1 MNWADFHFIRPY
13 WLLALIP
20 ALAVIIFSVRRKL
33 NKGEWATV
41 CDADLLPFIL
51 EEGKGQQSQWLLG
64 TLSVAAL
71 SSIMALAGP
80 TWDRLETP
88 VFKSDAALVIALD
101 LSQTM
106 NASDIQPS
114 RLSRARYKIA
124 DILRQRKEG
133 VTALIVYSADAYTV
147 TPLTSDVA
155 TIENQLQA
163 LKSNIMPRQEKH
175 RISNSPGDTAAPTG
189 RAKARQY
196 LSYYRWD

>member
-51 EEGKGQQSQWLLG
+51 EEGKGQQSQWFLG

-71 SSIMALAGP
+71 LSIMALAGP

-106 NASDIQPS
+106 NK
-114 RLSRARYKIA
+114 R
-124 DILRQRKEG
+124 
-133 VTALIVYSADAYTV
+133 
-147 TPLTSDVA
+147 
-155 TIENQLQA
+155 
-163 LKSNIMPRQEKH
+163 
-175 RISNSPGDTAAPTG
+175 
-189 RAKARQY
+189 
-196 LSYYRWD
+196 